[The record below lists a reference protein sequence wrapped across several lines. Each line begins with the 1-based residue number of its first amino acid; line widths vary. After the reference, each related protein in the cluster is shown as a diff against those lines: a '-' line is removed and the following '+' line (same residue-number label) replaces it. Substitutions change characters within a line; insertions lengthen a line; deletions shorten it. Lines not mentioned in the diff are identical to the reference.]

1 MAEKAQQQLT
11 GADLALDVEQ
21 PQEFQVL
28 VEFDE
33 AELIDA
39 AAQAM
44 PRGVPPRG
52 ATSRGAT
59 SRGLTE
65 QIQARST
72 QAIDAAMNTIRE
84 MALQTDLM
92 RKGIP
97 GGSQPR
103 MVKVKF
109 GINLD
114 FEVGALLAKSSAG
127 ATMEVELEWARRSD
141 DVLRVLRAETDVEG
155 ALFTDAETKP
165 DS

>member
-1 MAEKAQQQLT
+1 MAEKVQQPLT

-28 VEFDE
+28 VEFDQT
-33 AELIDA
+33 ELMEA

-44 PRGVPPRG
+44 PRGAAP
-52 ATSRGAT
+52 RGAT

-155 ALFTDAETKP
+155 ALFTDA
-165 DS
+165 D

>member
-1 MAEKAQQQLT
+1 MAEKAQRQLT
-11 GADLALDVEQ
+11 GADLALEVEQ

-44 PRGVPPRG
+44 PRGAAP
-52 ATSRGAT
+52 RGAT

-141 DVLRVLRAETDVEG
+141 DVLRVLRAETDVDG
-155 ALFTDAETKP
+155 ALFTDANAA
-165 DS
+165 

>member
-1 MAEKAQQQLT
+1 MAEKAQRTLT

-33 AELIDA
+33 AELMDA

-44 PRGVPPRG
+44 PRGAAP
-52 ATSRGAT
+52 RGAT

-65 QIQARST
+65 QIQTRST

-141 DVLRVLRAETDVEG
+141 DVLRVLRAETDVDG